1 MMECSKS
8 DWKLFRAKI
17 TNQQE
22 NYMDRL
28 NKEYI
33 ELLSGDEN
41 ASDKFWKLEERIR
54 QDRKHSGVIMQMRK
68 SEMLYDIVILIR
80 DGVINV
86 QDLEDFSEK
95 LKQQVQIILNRQ
107 LQGVN
112 VISAS
117 FANALIII

>member
-1 MMECSKS
+1 
-8 DWKLFRAKI
+8 
-17 TNQQE
+17 
-22 NYMDRL
+22 MDRL

-107 LQGVN
+107 L
-112 VISAS
+112 
-117 FANALIII
+117 

>member
-1 MMECSKS
+1 
-8 DWKLFRAKI
+8 
-17 TNQQE
+17 
-22 NYMDRL
+22 MDRL

-86 QDLEDFSEK
+86 QDLEDFSEE

-107 LQGVN
+107 L
-112 VISAS
+112 
-117 FANALIII
+117 